1 MKNGEQ
7 VSAMPPRTNATDKL
21 FSRTLGL
28 MGKALNLRQTRQGM
42 TAGNLANMD
51 TPGYRVRDIKFE
63 KVMAEAMRP
72 PDGQLAVR
80 QTDIRHI
87 PVRNIDQAYQ
97 AAQKNVKFGVYGQD
111 ENGEDVVDIDQ
122 EMTKLAKNHLMFNTT
137 VQMLAKEFELLKY
150 SISEG
155 GR

>member
-7 VSAMPPRTNATDKL
+7 TSAMTGSKNATDKL
-21 FSRTLGL
+21 FNRTLGL
-28 MGKALNLRQTRQGM
+28 MGKALNLRQFRQGM
-42 TAGNLANMD
+42 TAGNLANLD

-63 KVMAEAMRP
+63 KIMAEAMRP
-72 PDGQLAVR
+72 PEGQLAVR
-80 QTDIRHI
+80 QTNSKHM

-97 AAQKNVKFGVYGQD
+97 AAQKNVKYGIYGQD
-111 ENGEDVVDIDQ
+111 EKGGDVVDIDQ

-137 VQMLAKEFELLKY
+137 VQMLAKEYELLKY